1 MSNFDLQSIDALVL
15 LASYGLVL
23 WPTSALIRKQL
34 DVWIEQITQNNETS
48 SLVNAG
54 KIIGY
59 LERALMLTFILLQ
72 EYTAV
77 GFILALKAAYRFKDT
92 GNHPQAEYMLVG
104 TFLSL
109 ATTLAIG
116 LSATYLIELPLP

>member
-1 MSNFDLQSIDALVL
+1 
-15 LASYGLVL
+15 
-23 WPTSALIRKQL
+23 
-34 DVWIEQITQNNETS
+34 
-48 SLVNAG
+48 
-54 KIIGY
+54 
-59 LERALMLTFILLQ
+59 MLTFILLQ

-109 ATTLAIG
+109 ATTLVIG
-116 LSATYLIELPLP
+116 LTATYLIELTLP